1 MRTAYRTLFL
11 LAVLGVS
18 AGLTTP
24 RPAMSVTCT
33 PVDQACVHC
42 TNGHGGS
49 GFANCT
55 SYECSDGTS
64 RISCSGCGLCI

>member
-1 MRTAYRTLFL
+1 MRTALRTLVL
-11 LAVLGVS
+11 LTALGVT
-18 AGLTTP
+18 AGLVTP

-42 TNGHGGS
+42 SH

-55 SYECSDGTS
+55 AYECSDGTS
-64 RISCSGCGLCI
+64 RISCSSCGLCI

>member
-11 LAVLGVS
+11 LIVLAVS
-18 AGLTTP
+18 AGLATP
-24 RPAMSVTCT
+24 RPAISVTCT

-42 TNGHGGS
+42 SH

-55 SYECSDGTS
+55 SYECSDGSS